1 MVRSARDAPSTGD
14 AWRIW
19 IPSTTVTDMQ
29 ESSLHVLLWQVFG
42 SAEVAVDGHSHA
54 LHSGRALWIPVGYAH
69 EFTVQENSVTVPL
82 FFDAASTAT
91 VLRNPAE
98 VAVDR
103 DLHALMLAYNVS
115 WHTMVQ
121 SPVNLARQL
130 LALIEVTPAR
140 PPALPIPTTDRARRI
155 VDALRFNPG
164 DNRTVDELARSAHTS
179 SRSIERTFRAET
191 GMTLR
196 RWRILNRLHAASALL
211 QAGASVDAVAHRVG
225 YTSVNAF
232 RRVFLD
238 HYGMTPTDYA
248 RRMA

>member
-1 MVRSARDAPSTGD
+1 MSD

-19 IPSTTVTDMQ
+19 IPPTTVTDMK

-42 SAEVAVDGHSHA
+42 SAEVTVDDASHV
-54 LHSGRALWIPVGYAH
+54 LHAGRALWIPVGYAH
-69 EFTVQENSVTVPL
+69 EFTVQANSVTVPL
-82 FFDAASTAT
+82 FFDASDTAT
-91 VLRNPAE
+91 TLRRPAE

-121 SPVNLARQL
+121 SPTNLARQL
-130 LALIEVTPAR
+130 LALIEGNPVR
-140 PPALPIPTTDRARRI
+140 PPGLPLPTSAGARRI

-164 DNRTVDELARSAHTS
+164 DSRTIDELAHSAHTS
-179 SRSIERTFRAET
+179 ARSIERSFRAET

-211 QAGASVDAVAHRVG
+211 QAGAAPDAVAHRVG
-225 YTSVNAF
+225 YTNVNSF
-232 RRVFLD
+232 RRVFLK
-238 HYGMTPTDYA
+238 HYGVTPTDYS
-248 RRMA
+248 RR